1 MTCSLKLLRND
12 SNLIEKKEPHMEI
25 AYSIKEMK
33 SLRGKYTGTFG
44 LVPTM
49 GYLHEGHLQ
58 LVKNSKKENPVTV
71 VSIYVNPTQFAPNED
86 FKAYPRDLDR
96 DLSMLR
102 SVNTDIVF
110 IPTDAEMYPHG
121 YNTWVNV
128 QGITQHL
135 EGRSRPTHFQ
145 GVTTV
150 CNKLFNIVE
159 PDKAYFGQKDAQ
171 QALVIQK
178 MVRELDMNLEVIVSP
193 TVRESDGLAMSSR
206 NTYLTT
212 KERPTANVLYRSL
225 MLASEMYDKGER
237 DAAKIKAAMTKM
249 VGAVPGADID
259 YISISDIET
268 LADVDK
274 IKGEVLVSM
283 AVRIG
288 KPRLIDNIILG

>member
-1 MTCSLKLLRND
+1 
-12 SNLIEKKEPHMEI
+12 MEI
-25 AYSIKEMK
+25 ARSIHEMK
-33 SLRGKYTGTFG
+33 SLRKKYTGTVG

-58 LVKNSKKENPVTV
+58 LVRNSKKENPVTV
-71 VSIYVNPTQFAPNED
+71 VSIFVNPTQFAPNED

-102 SVNTDIVF
+102 SVDTDIVF
-110 IPTDAEMYPHG
+110 IPTDTDMYPKG
-121 YNTWVNV
+121 YNTWVNM
-128 QGITQHL
+128 QGITQFL

-150 CNKLFNIVE
+150 CNKLFNIVQ
-159 PDKAYFGQKDAQ
+159 PDRAYFGQKDAQ

-178 MVRELDMNLEVIVSP
+178 MVRELDMNLEIIVMP
-193 TVRESDGLAMSSR
+193 TVRESDGLALSSR
-206 NTYLTT
+206 NTYL
-212 KERPTANVLYRSL
+212 KPEERPTANVLYRSL
-225 MLASEMYDKGER
+225 LLAKDMHAKGER
-237 DAAKIKAAMTKM
+237 DAGKIKAAMTKM
-249 VGAVPGADID
+249 VSAVPGANID
-259 YISISDIET
+259 YISISDIDT

-274 IKGEVLVSM
+274 ITGKVLISM